1 MAFACLFLTIF
12 VMFLQPTSL
21 FPNLENFQPLR
32 NSAILALVLFVLWGK
47 KAKHSFFSSSV
58 NASLC
63 AFAVLQV
70 ISSSQLWLVAGWEMF
85 NYWLKIGIVYFLIV
99 KSVVSFKKLIAVI
112 LAIVFGIVYLS
123 YYSISKFILFYQAG
137 VRAGGYGWYEGANDI
152 AIILVSVIPLVF
164 CLSHFCKH
172 KLLKYALLCL
182 VAFFTFNLLFTGS
195 RNGLLGLGCVGIL
208 SLLLLKSLP
217 GFLRSVLLIL
227 LFVAIVTTGIHNV
240 MGRGDIG
247 TGLVGDSSSED
258 RLVQWSAGV
267 RMLFAKPL
275 FGVGPE
281 QFASAVGEF
290 GGVPNLAAHNTF
302 IQIFAENGVLA
313 GISFC
318 LFIFMP
324 LLFNIKLLKRKQV
337 NSDKEWAVESYQYV
351 SIALIGFLVCAL
363 FSNRNQFYIL
373 FVLVGLLV
381 AIKENMLFFN
391 ESSIK
396 A

>member
-1 MAFACLFLTIF
+1 
-12 VMFLQPTSL
+12 
-21 FPNLENFQPLR
+21 
-32 NSAILALVLFVLWGK
+32 
-47 KAKHSFFSSSV
+47 
-58 NASLC
+58 
-63 AFAVLQV
+63 
-70 ISSSQLWLVAGWEMF
+70 
-85 NYWLKIGIVYFLIV
+85 
-99 KSVVSFKKLIAVI
+99 
-112 LAIVFGIVYLS
+112 
-123 YYSISKFILFYQAG
+123 
-137 VRAGGYGWYEGANDI
+137 
-152 AIILVSVIPLVF
+152 
-164 CLSHFCKH
+164 
-172 KLLKYALLCL
+172 
-182 VAFFTFNLLFTGS
+182 
-195 RNGLLGLGCVGIL
+195 
-208 SLLLLKSLP
+208 
-217 GFLRSVLLIL
+217 
-227 LFVAIVTTGIHNV
+227 
-240 MGRGDIG
+240 
-247 TGLVGDSSSED
+247 
-258 RLVQWSAGV
+258 
-267 RMLFAKPL
+267 MLFAKPL